1 VYGLDEPVDVPLCL
15 AEGHCI
21 EEVQDMDGTNQQ
33 RVRIN
38 LKQASGGKV
47 QFDITAEFPDED
59 QAIEHLGKAIDKTK
73 AMCVEKSL
81 NLADAGAA

>member
-1 VYGLDEPVDVPLCL
+1 
-15 AEGHCI
+15 
-21 EEVQDMDGTNQQ
+21 MDGTNQQ

-59 QAIEHLGKAIDKTK
+59 QAIQHLGKAIDLTKT
-73 AMCVEKSL
+73 MCTEKSL